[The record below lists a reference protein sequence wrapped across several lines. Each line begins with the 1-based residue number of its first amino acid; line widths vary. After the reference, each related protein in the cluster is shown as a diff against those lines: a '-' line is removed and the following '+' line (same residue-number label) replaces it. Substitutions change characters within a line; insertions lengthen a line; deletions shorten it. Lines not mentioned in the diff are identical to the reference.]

1 MDIEKANK
9 LVTSQI
15 EAVKKTRTV
24 RDVIKTDTLLKQD
37 AYDTTAELLKP
48 TTDYWKRS
56 KRVSMKSKIN

>member
-1 MDIEKANK
+1 MDIDKANK

-48 TTDYWKRS
+48 TIDY
-56 KRVSMKSKIN
+56 